1 MPSKRTRE
9 TGVNVLTQQKR
20 NTVVTLLENGVSQHE
35 IHRKTG
41 IDRKTI
47 RKIARGMV
55 VPPPNSSMAT
65 GTGDGTV
72 QTPSPRPPAPAA
84 AIRSAC
90 ESHRDW
96 IEAQIRLGR
105 NAVAIYQDL
114 VDQHGFTSRYNS
126 VKRFCRGLR
135 QTEPAQFDRLEFL
148 PGEEAQ
154 VDYGEG
160 ALTLHN
166 GRYRRPRLFVMT
178 LRYSRRSFR
187 KVVWNSSSE
196 TWARL
201 HEQAFRYFG
210 GIVQYVVLDNLKEGV
225 IKPDIFEPELNRL
238 YAEMLKHYGV
248 VADAARVRDPNRKGT
263 VESAIQHTQATA
275 LKGRRFDS
283 IEAQN
288 DFLAHWETN
297 WAAKRIH
304 GRAKRQVEEMF
315 QEERA
320 HLKPLPVESFRYFT
334 ECVRTV
340 QDDTTVQVDGA
351 WYAARPAGIGTQVL
365 VRCFEHEIEIRH
377 LQTLTL
383 IRRHARIAKGAVE
396 LPDAERVFNPSR
408 QTRTLLARAN
418 DIGPHT
424 AAVCQRLFDSQ
435 GREAHRRLW
444 GIVGLAKRYPAWILE
459 QACAQVASQ
468 ALPSYKVIRTLA
480 DQSLAKLAERL
491 DPRQADLALDVPA
504 LTQTHELIRDVA
516 EYGAFFQRASSQIN
530 AAVQDQP
537 SAAGRQAG
545 GEMLPRPQT
554 SLSVADSPRRQGSAA
569 PGGKVHAA
577 RP

>member
-1 MPSKRTRE
+1 M
-9 TGVNVLTQQKR
+9 TQQKR
-20 NTVVTLLENGVSQHE
+20 NTVETLLANGVSQHE

-55 VPPPNSSMAT
+55 EPPANFPMAT
-65 GTGDGTV
+65 GSAAVG
-72 QTPSPRPPAPAA
+72 QIPPPRPPAPAA

-90 ESHRDW
+90 EPYRDW

-105 NAVAIYQDL
+105 NAMAIYQDL
-114 VDQHGFTSRYNS
+114 VDQHGFASRYNS
-126 VKRFCRGLR
+126 VKRFCRNLR

-178 LRYSRRSFR
+178 LRHSRRSFR

-201 HEQAFRYFG
+201 HEEAFRYFG
-210 GIVQYVVLDNLKEGV
+210 GVVQYVVLDNLKEGV
-225 IKPDIFEPELNRL
+225 IKPDIFEPELNRV

-283 IEAQN
+283 IAAQN
-288 DFLAHWETN
+288 EFLAHWETN

-320 HLKPLPVESFRYFT
+320 HLKPLPIESFRYFT
-334 ECVRTV
+334 ESVRTV

-365 VRCFEHEIEIRH
+365 VRCFDHEIEIRH
-377 LQTLTL
+377 LQTLAL
-383 IRRHARIAKGAVE
+383 IRRHTRIAKGAIE
-396 LPDAERVFNPSR
+396 LPDTERVFNPSR

-418 DIGPHT
+418 EVGPHT

-480 DQSLAKLAERL
+480 DQYLAKMAERL
-491 DPRQADLALDVPA
+491 DPRQADLALEVPV
-504 LTQTHELIRDVA
+504 LTQTHELIREVA
-516 EYGAFFQRASSQIN
+516 EYGDFFRQASAPDPVANDN
-530 AAVQDQP
+530 APLAC
-537 SAAGRQAG
+537 RQAG

-554 SLSVADSPRRQGSAA
+554 SLSVPDSPRRQGCAA
-569 PGGKVHAA
+569 PGCKQHAA

>member
-1 MPSKRTRE
+1 M
-9 TGVNVLTQQKR
+9 TQQKR
-20 NTVVTLLENGVSQHE
+20 STVITLLENGVSQHE

-47 RKIARGMV
+47 RKIARGMLL
-55 VPPPNSSMAT
+55 PANSPMAT
-65 GTGDGTV
+65 GSGVAGE
-72 QTPSPRPPAPAA
+72 QIPPPRPPAPTAGGSPVV
-84 AIRSAC
+84 RSAC
-90 ESHRDW
+90 EPHREW

-105 NAVAIYQDL
+105 NAMAIYQDL
-114 VDQHGFTSRYNS
+114 VDQHGFASRYNS
-126 VKRFCRGLR
+126 VKRFCRSLR
-135 QTEPAQFDRLEFL
+135 KSEPAQFDRLEFL

-178 LRYSRRSFR
+178 LRHSRRSFR

-201 HEQAFRYFG
+201 HEEAFRYFG
-210 GIVQYVVLDNLKEGV
+210 GCVQYVVLDNLKEGV
-225 IKPDIFEPELNRL
+225 IKPDIFEPELNRV

-288 DFLAHWETN
+288 TFLDHWETN

-320 HLKPLPVESFRYFT
+320 HLKPLPVEPFRYFT

-351 WYAARPAGIGTQVL
+351 WYAARPAGIGSQVL
-365 VRCFEHEIEIRH
+365 VRCFLHEIEIRD
-377 LQTLTL
+377 LQSLVL
-383 IRRHARIAKGAVE
+383 IRRHTRIAKGAVE
-396 LPDAERVFNPSR
+396 LPEDERVFNPSR
-408 QTRTLLARAN
+408 QTKTLLARAS
-418 DIGPHT
+418 DVGPQT

-459 QACAQVASQ
+459 QACAQASGQ

-480 DQSLAKLAERL
+480 DQCLAKLAERL
-491 DPRQADLALDVPA
+491 DPRQADLALEAPA

-516 EYGAFFQRASSQIN
+516 EYGAFFQRASGQ
-530 AAVQDQP
+530 AAAADSTP
-537 SAAGRQAG
+537 LAGRQAG
-545 GEMLPRPQT
+545 GEMLPRPQA
-554 SLSVADSPRRQGSAA
+554 SLSVPDSPRRQGCAA
-569 PGGKVHAA
+569 PGCA

>member
-1 MPSKRTRE
+1 M
-9 TGVNVLTQQKR
+9 TQQKR
-20 NTVVTLLENGVSQHE
+20 NTVETLLSNGVSQHE

-47 RKIARGMV
+47 RKIARATVEMA
-55 VPPPNSSMAT
+55 PANSPMAT
-65 GTGDGTV
+65 GAGAVGE
-72 QTPSPRPPAPAA
+72 QIPPPRPPALPAA
-84 AIRSAC
+84 ASTIARSAC
-90 ESHRDW
+90 EPHRDW
-96 IEAQIRLGR
+96 VEAQIRLGR
-105 NAVAIYQDL
+105 NAMAIYQDL
-114 VDQHGFTSRYNS
+114 VDQHGFASRYNS
-126 VKRFCRGLR
+126 VKRFCHRLR

-160 ALTLHN
+160 ALTLSPN

-178 LRYSRRSFR
+178 LRHSRRSFR
-187 KVVWNSSSE
+187 KVVWNSSAE

-201 HEQAFRYFG
+201 HEEAFRYFG
-210 GIVQYVVLDNLKEGV
+210 GCVQYVVLDNLKEGV
-225 IKPDIFEPELNRL
+225 IKADIFEPELNRV

-288 DFLAHWETN
+288 EFLAHWETN
-297 WAAKRIH
+297 WAATRIH

-315 QEERA
+315 QAERA

-365 VRCFEHEIEIRH
+365 VRCFDHVIEIRN
-377 LQTLTL
+377 LSSLAL

-408 QTRTLLARAN
+408 QTKTLLARAN
-418 DIGPHT
+418 DVGPHT

-459 QACAQVASQ
+459 QACAQVATQ

-480 DQSLAKLAERL
+480 DQYLAKMAERL
-491 DPRQADLALDVPA
+491 DPRQADLALDVPV
-504 LTQTHELIRDVA
+504 LTQTHELIRDVG
-516 EYGAFFQRASSQIN
+516 EYGDFFRQASAPDPATN
-530 AAVQDQP
+530 EHAPPAC
-537 SAAGRQAG
+537 RQAG
-545 GEMLPRPQT
+545 GEMLPRPQA
-554 SLSVADSPRRQGSAA
+554 SLSVTDSPRRQGSAA
-569 PGGKVHAA
+569 PGGKEHAA

>member
-1 MPSKRTRE
+1 M
-9 TGVNVLTQQKR
+9 TQQKR
-20 NTVVTLLENGVSQHE
+20 STVVTLLENGVSQHE

-47 RKIARGMV
+47 RKIGREMV
-55 VPPPNSSMAT
+55 APPANSPMAT
-65 GTGDGTV
+65 GSGEMDA
-72 QTPSPRPPAPAA
+72 QIPPPRPPAPAA
-84 AIRSAC
+84 VIRSAC
-90 ESHRDW
+90 EPHRDW
-96 IEAQIRLGR
+96 IEAQIQLGR
-105 NAVAIYQDL
+105 NAMAIYQDL
-114 VDQHGFTSRYNS
+114 VDSRGFDSRYNS
-126 VKRFCRGLR
+126 VKRFCRSLR

-160 ALTLHN
+160 ALTRHN

-178 LRYSRRSFR
+178 LRHSRRSFR

-201 HEQAFRYFG
+201 HEEAFRYFG
-210 GIVQYVVLDNLKEGV
+210 GCVQYVVLDNLKEGV
-225 IKPDIFEPELNRL
+225 IKPDIFEPELNRV

-288 DFLAHWETN
+288 EFLAHWETN

-334 ECVRTV
+334 ECVRSV
-340 QDDTTVQVDGA
+340 QDDTTVQVEGA
-351 WYAARPAGIGTQVL
+351 WYAARPAGIGSQVL
-365 VRCFEHEIEIRH
+365 VRCFDHEIEIRH
-377 LQTLTL
+377 LQTLVL
-383 IRRHARIAKGAVE
+383 IRRHTRIAKGAVE

-408 QTRTLLARAN
+408 QTRTLLARAH
-418 DIGPHT
+418 DVGPHT

-459 QACAQVASQ
+459 QACAHVGTQ

-480 DQSLAKLAERL
+480 DQFLAKMAERL
-491 DPRQADLALDVPA
+491 DPRQADLALEVPA
-504 LTQTHELIRDVA
+504 LTQAHELIRDVS
-516 EYGAFFQRASSQIN
+516 EYGAFFTRATDPTGALAGEQT
-530 AAVQDQP
+530 P
-537 SAAGRQAG
+537 AAGRQAG
-545 GEMLPRPQT
+545 GEMMPRPQA
-554 SLSVADSPRRQGSAA
+554 SLSVPDSPRRQGFAA
-569 PGGKVHAA
+569 PGCIEHAA

>member
-1 MPSKRTRE
+1 M
-9 TGVNVLTQQKR
+9 TQQKR
-20 NTVVTLLENGVSQHE
+20 NTVETLLGKGVSQHE

-47 RKIARGMV
+47 RKIGRVLAELES
-55 VPPPNSSMAT
+55 NSPMAT
-65 GTGDGTV
+65 GSAGEGEQV
-72 QTPSPRPPAPAA
+72 PPPRPPAPKEA
-84 AIRSAC
+84 RSAC
-90 ESHRDW
+90 EPHREW

-105 NAVAIYQDL
+105 NAMAIYQDL
-114 VDQHGFTSRYNS
+114 VDHHGFASRYNS
-126 VKRFCRGLR
+126 VKRFCRSLR
-135 QTEPAQFDRLEFL
+135 RVEPAQFDRLEFL

-160 ALTLHN
+160 ALTLAN

-178 LRYSRRSFR
+178 LRHSRRSFR

-201 HEQAFRYFG
+201 HEEAFRYFG
-210 GIVQYVVLDNLKEGV
+210 GAVRYVVLDNLKEGV
-225 IKPDIFEPELNRL
+225 IKPDIFEPELNRV
-238 YAEMLKHYGV
+238 YAEMLRHYGV

-288 DFLAHWETN
+288 EFLAHWETN

-315 QEERA
+315 QEERP
-320 HLKPLPVESFRYFT
+320 HLQAIPTEPFRYFT

-351 WYAARPAGIGTQVL
+351 WYAARPAGIGHQVL
-365 VRCFEHEIEIRH
+365 VRGFLHEIEIRDIK
-377 LQTLTL
+377 TLAL
-383 IRRHARIAKGAVE
+383 IRRHVRIAKGAVE
-396 LPDAERVFNPSR
+396 LPEAERVFNPSR
-408 QTRTLLARAN
+408 QTRQLLARAK
-418 DIGPHT
+418 DIGPQT
-424 AAVCQRLFDSQ
+424 EAVCQRLFDHQ
-435 GREAHRRLW
+435 GRESHRRLW
-444 GIVGLAKRYPAWILE
+444 GIVGLGSRYPAWILE

-468 ALPSYKVIRTLA
+468 AMPSYKVIRTLA
-480 DQSLAKLAERL
+480 DQCLAKMAERL
-491 DPRQADLALDVPA
+491 DPRQADLALEVQP
-504 LTQTHELIRDVA
+504 LTQQHDLIRDVA
-516 EYGAFFQRASSQIN
+516 EYGAFFRQASDQS
-530 AAVQDQP
+530 AANDPPP
-537 SAAGRQAG
+537 SAGRQAG
-545 GEMLPRPQT
+545 GEILPRPQA
-554 SLSVADSPRRQGSAA
+554 SLSVLDPPRRQESAT
-569 PGGKVHAA
+569 PGCA

>member
-1 MPSKRTRE
+1 M
-9 TGVNVLTQQKR
+9 TQQKR
-20 NTVVTLLENGVSQHE
+20 NTVETLLANGVSQHE

-47 RKIARGMV
+47 RKIGREMMA
-55 VPPPNSSMAT
+55 PPANSSMAT
-65 GTGDGTV
+65 GSDV
-72 QTPSPRPPAPAA
+72 VAEQIPPPRPPASVAA
-84 AIRSAC
+84 ESAVVRSAC
-90 ESHRDW
+90 EPHREW
-96 IEAQIRLGR
+96 IDAQIRLGR
-105 NAVAIYQDL
+105 NAMAIYQDL
-114 VDQHGFTSRYNS
+114 VDLHGFASRYNS
-126 VKRFCRGLR
+126 VKRFCRSLR

-178 LRYSRRSFR
+178 LRHSRRSFR

-201 HEQAFRYFG
+201 HEEAFRYFG
-210 GIVQYVVLDNLKEGV
+210 GCVQYVVLDNLKEGV
-225 IKPDIFEPELNRL
+225 IKPDIFEPELNRV
-238 YAEMLKHYGV
+238 YTEMLKHYGV

-283 IEAQN
+283 IAAQN
-288 DFLAHWETN
+288 EFLAHWETN

-304 GRAKRQVEEMF
+304 GRTKRQVEDMF

-320 HLKPLPVESFRYFT
+320 HLKPLPIESFRYFT
-334 ECVRTV
+334 ESVRTV

-351 WYAARPAGIGTQVL
+351 WYAALPAGIGTQVL
-365 VRCFEHEIEIRH
+365 VRCFDHEIEIRH
-377 LQTLTL
+377 LQTLVL
-383 IRRHARIAKGAVE
+383 IRRHTRIAKGAVE

-408 QTRTLLARAN
+408 QTRTLLARAKAV
-418 DIGPHT
+418 GPQT
-424 AAVCQRLFDSQ
+424 EAVCQRLFDSQ

-444 GIVGLAKRYPAWILE
+444 GIVGLAGRYPAWILE
-459 QACAQVASQ
+459 QACAQVATQ

-480 DQSLAKLAERL
+480 DQYLAKMAERL
-491 DPRQADLALDVPA
+491 DPRQADLALDVPV
-504 LTQTHELIRDVA
+504 LTQEHELIRDVS
-516 EYGAFFQRASSQIN
+516 EYGAFFAHASGQG
-530 AAVQDQP
+530 DQAP
-537 SAAGRQAG
+537 LACRQAG
-545 GEMLPRPQT
+545 GERLPRPQA
-554 SLSVADSPRRQGSAA
+554 SLSVPDSPRRQGAA
-569 PGGKVHAA
+569 TPGCA

>member
-1 MPSKRTRE
+1 M
-9 TGVNVLTQQKR
+9 TQQKR
-20 NTVVTLLENGVSQHE
+20 STVITLLENGVSQHE

-41 IDRKTI
+41 VDRKTV
-47 RKIARGMV
+47 RKIAVLLAAGLA
-55 VPPPNSSMAT
+55 NSPMAT
-65 GTGDGTV
+65 GSGVAGE
-72 QTPSPRPPAPAA
+72 QNPPPGPAA
-84 AIRSAC
+84 PKQARSAC
-90 ESHRDW
+90 EPHREW
-96 IEAQIRLGR
+96 IEAQIRQGR
-105 NAVAIYQDL
+105 NATAIYQDL

-126 VKRFCRGLR
+126 VKRFCRSLR
-135 QTEPAQFDRLEFL
+135 RTEPAQFDRLEFL

-178 LRYSRRSFR
+178 LRHSRRSFR
-187 KVVWNSSSE
+187 KVVWNSSTE
-196 TWARL
+196 AWARL
-201 HEQAFRYFG
+201 HEEAFRYFG
-210 GIVQYVVLDNLKEGV
+210 GCVQYVVLDNLKEGV
-225 IKPDIFEPELNRL
+225 IKPDIFEPELNRV

-288 DFLAHWETN
+288 EFLAHWETN

-320 HLKPLPVESFRYFT
+320 HLTPLPVESFRYFT

-351 WYAARPAGIGTQVL
+351 WYAARPAGIGHQVL
-365 VRCFEHEIEIRH
+365 VRCFLHEIEIRD
-377 LQTLTL
+377 LKSLVL
-383 IRRHARIAKGAVE
+383 IRRHTRIAKGAVE

-408 QTRTLLARAN
+408 QTKTLLARAQEV
-418 DIGPHT
+418 GPHT
-424 AAVCQRLFDSQ
+424 AAVCQRLFDRQ

-444 GIVGLAKRYPAWILE
+444 GIVGLAKRYPAWMLE
-459 QACAQVASQ
+459 QACAQAAVQ
-468 ALPSYKVIRTLA
+468 ALPSYKVIRALA
-480 DQSLAKLAERL
+480 DQFLAKMAERL
-491 DPRQADLALDVPA
+491 DPRQADLALEVPT

-516 EYGAFFQRASSQIN
+516 EYGAFFQRASGQTDA
-530 AAVQDQP
+530 AAVDSTLP
-537 SAAGRQAG
+537 AGRQAG
-545 GEMLPRPQT
+545 GEILPRPQA
-554 SLSVADSPRRQGSAA
+554 SLSVADSPRRQGCAA
-569 PGGKVHAA
+569 PGFA

>member
-1 MPSKRTRE
+1 M
-9 TGVNVLTQQKR
+9 TQQKR
-20 NTVVTLLENGVSQHE
+20 STVITLLENGVSQHE

-41 IDRKTI
+41 VDRKTV
-47 RKIARGMV
+47 RKIAVLLAAGLA
-55 VPPPNSSMAT
+55 NSPMAT
-65 GTGDGTV
+65 GSGVAGE
-72 QTPSPRPPAPAA
+72 QNPPPWSAVPKQA
-84 AIRSAC
+84 RSAC
-90 ESHRDW
+90 EPHREW
-96 IEAQIRLGR
+96 IEAQIRQCR
-105 NAVAIYQDL
+105 NATAIYQDL

-126 VKRFCRGLR
+126 VKRFCRSLR
-135 QTEPAQFDRLEFL
+135 RTEPAQFDRLEFL

-178 LRYSRRSFR
+178 LRHSRRSFR
-187 KVVWNSSSE
+187 KVVWNSSTE

-201 HEQAFRYFG
+201 HEEAFRYFG
-210 GIVQYVVLDNLKEGV
+210 GCVQYVVLDNLKEGV
-225 IKPDIFEPELNRL
+225 IKPDIFEPELNRV
-238 YAEMLKHYGV
+238 YAEMLKHYCV

-288 DFLAHWETN
+288 EFLAHWETN

-320 HLKPLPVESFRYFT
+320 HLKPLPVEPFRYFT

-365 VRCFEHEIEIRH
+365 VRCFLHEIEIRD
-377 LQTLTL
+377 LKSLVL
-383 IRRHARIAKGAVE
+383 IRRHTRIAKGAVE
-396 LPDAERVFNPSR
+396 LPEDERVFNPSR
-408 QTRTLLARAN
+408 QTRQLLAKAK
-418 DIGPHT
+418 DIGPQT
-424 AAVCQRLFDSQ
+424 EAVCQRLFDRQ

-459 QACAQVASQ
+459 QACAQVQTQ
-468 ALPSYKVIRTLA
+468 ALPSYKVIRTIA
-480 DQSLAKLAERL
+480 DQFLAKMAERL
-491 DPRQADLALDVPA
+491 DPRQADLALEVPT

-516 EYGAFFQRASSQIN
+516 EYGAFFQRASGQTDA
-530 AAVQDQP
+530 AAVDSTLP
-537 SAAGRQAG
+537 AGRQAG
-545 GEMLPRPQT
+545 GEMLPRPQA
-554 SLSVADSPRRQGSAA
+554 SLSVPDSPRRQGCAA
-569 PGGKVHAA
+569 PGVA

>member
-1 MPSKRTRE
+1 MTH
-9 TGVNVLTQQKR
+9 QKR
-20 NTVVTLLENGVSQHE
+20 STVITLLENGVSQHE
-35 IHRKTG
+35 IYRKTG

-47 RKIARGMV
+47 RKIARGQAEA
-55 VPPPNSSMAT
+55 PANSPMAT
-65 GTGDGTV
+65 GSNGGAV
-72 QTPSPRPPAPAA
+72 QIPPPRPPAPTAGTGPV
-84 AIRSAC
+84 IRSAC
-90 ESHRDW
+90 EPHREW

-105 NAVAIYQDL
+105 NAMAIYQDL
-114 VDQHGFTSRYNS
+114 VDHHGFASRYNS
-126 VKRFCRGLR
+126 VKRFCRSLR

-178 LRYSRRSFR
+178 LRHSRRSFR

-201 HEQAFRYFG
+201 HEEAFRYFG
-210 GIVQYVVLDNLKEGV
+210 GCVQYVVLDNLKEGV
-225 IKPDIFEPELNRL
+225 IKPDIFEPELNRV
-238 YAEMLKHYGV
+238 YAAMLKHYGV

-283 IEAQN
+283 IETQN
-288 DFLAHWETN
+288 AFLDHWETN

-320 HLKPLPVESFRYFT
+320 HLKPLPVAPFRYFT

-365 VRCFEHEIEIRH
+365 VRCFDHEIEIRALH
-377 LQTLTL
+377 TLAL
-383 IRRHARIAKGAVE
+383 IRRHTRIAKGAVE

-408 QTRTLLARAN
+408 QTRTLLARASEA
-418 DIGPHT
+418 GPHT

-459 QACAQVASQ
+459 QACAQVQNQ

-480 DQSLAKLAERL
+480 DQCLAKLAERL
-491 DPRQADLALDVPA
+491 DPRQADLALEVPA

-516 EYGAFFQRASSQIN
+516 EYGAFFERASGQATTPDST
-530 AAVQDQP
+530 P
-537 SAAGRQAG
+537 PAGRQAG
-545 GEMLPRPQT
+545 GEMLPRPQAR
-554 SLSVADSPRRQGSAA
+554 LSVPDSPRRQECAA
-569 PGGKVHAA
+569 PGCA

>member
-1 MPSKRTRE
+1 
-9 TGVNVLTQQKR
+9 VNVLTQQKR
-20 NTVVTLLENGVSQHE
+20 STVITLLENGVSQHE

-47 RKIARGMV
+47 RKVARGMV
-55 VPPPNSSMAT
+55 ETPANSSMAT
-65 GTGDGTV
+65 GSGGV
-72 QTPSPRPPAPAA
+72 GEQIPPPRPPAPTAGGSPVV
-84 AIRSAC
+84 RSAC
-90 ESHRDW
+90 EPHREW

-105 NAVAIYQDL
+105 NAMAIYQDL
-114 VDQHGFTSRYNS
+114 VDRHGFASRYNS
-126 VKRFCRGLR
+126 VKRFCRSLR

-160 ALTLHN
+160 ALTLSPN

-178 LRYSRRSFR
+178 LRHSRRSFR

-201 HEQAFRYFG
+201 HEEAFRYFG
-210 GIVQYVVLDNLKEGV
+210 GCVQYVVLDNLKEGV
-225 IKPDIFEPELNRL
+225 IKPDIFEPELNRI

-288 DFLAHWETN
+288 SFLDHWETN

-320 HLKPLPVESFRYFT
+320 HLKPLPVEPFRYFT

-351 WYAARPAGIGTQVL
+351 WYAARPAGIGSQVL
-365 VRCFEHEIEIRH
+365 VRCFLHEIEIRH
-377 LQTLTL
+377 LQTLAL
-383 IRRHARIAKGAVE
+383 IRRHTRIAKGAVE

-408 QTRTLLARAN
+408 QTRTLLARASEV
-418 DIGPHT
+418 GPHT
-424 AAVCQRLFDSQ
+424 AAVCQRLFDRQ

-444 GIVGLAKRYPAWILE
+444 GIIGLVRRYPAWILE
-459 QACAQVASQ
+459 QACAQAAVQ
-468 ALPSYKVIRTLA
+468 ALPSYKVIRALA
-480 DQSLAKLAERL
+480 DQLLAKMADRL
-491 DPRQADLALDVPA
+491 DPRQADLALEVPA

-516 EYGAFFQRASSQIN
+516 EYGAFFQRASDQAD
-530 AAVQDQP
+530 AADADSTP
-537 SAAGRQAG
+537 LACRQAG
-545 GEMLPRPQT
+545 GEMLPRPQA
-554 SLSVADSPRRQGSAA
+554 SLSVPDSPRRQGCAT
-569 PGGKVHAA
+569 PGCKQHAA